1 VRRQDFVS
9 EVLSLKRWN
18 RCQFL
23 HVGRL
28 LQFPLLMASLAGI
41 ALVPGLQGQ
50 RSTSTADSPERTA
63 EAVGR
68 NCTTDLCSTVRIGC
82 ASCIDVTITLPAQA
96 WVTKTHCLTNAD
108 YPDDRPRHQLHE
120 VPCGLDVSWSRFET
134 PIVTATSTGVTIHTI
149 YHNRS
154 SNRARDIKVT
164 ADWYLLPADRTTAPE
179 P

>member
-1 VRRQDFVS
+1 LRRQDFVC
-9 EVLSLKRWN
+9 EVLGLKRWN

-23 HVGRL
+23 RVSRL

-41 ALVPGLQGQ
+41 VLVPGLQGQ
-50 RSTSTADSPERTA
+50 RSISTADSLERTA

-68 NCTTDLCSTVRIGC
+68 NCTTDVCSTVHTGC
-82 ASCIDVTITLPAQA
+82 ASCIDITITLPPQA

-108 YPDDRPRHQLHE
+108 NPDDRPRHQLHE

-134 PIVTATSTGVTIHTI
+134 PIVTATTTGVTIHTI

-154 SNRARDIKVT
+154 SNRDRDIKVT
-164 ADWYLLPADRTTAPE
+164 ADWYFLASNRTTAPG